1 MVTSNSMHSSH
12 HSLSFSVHL
21 SVYQSPSSTKTGS
34 LRTSMPVTAWLFLV
48 SHWKA
53 GPKRLLKTGLWCGSE
68 APVHAWPW
76 TSQHPTREHH
86 HQMSCCVFV
95 PSAFCCQHQC
105 VKPTAETEDRATAFW
120 ILTREQLSVVTVI
133 EPTGKMMTMMRMTAQ
148 QSLTGV
154 LSCQAQIQA
163 ALTQKLWYDYL
174 YSTDEEIIT

>member
-1 MVTSNSMHSSH
+1 MHSSP
-12 HSLSFSVHL
+12 HSLPFSVHL
-21 SVYQSPSSTKTGS
+21 FVYQSPSSTKTGS
-34 LRTSMPVTAWLFLV
+34 LKASMPVTAWLFLV

-68 APVHAWPW
+68 APV
-76 TSQHPTREHH
+76 SQHPTREHR
-86 HQMSCCVFV
+86 HQMSCCLFV

-133 EPTGKMMTMMRMTAQ
+133 EPTGKMMTMIRMTAQ
-148 QSLTGV
+148 QSLTAV